1 LINNSEFLIYVD
13 AVSENII
20 TVNSRSEINTTAENN
35 PIFYIIST
43 DTFEQL
49 NSTSRTLTTVY
60 DYRAYIGRSDIKF
73 QYIHAS
79 DENSRIDPS
88 STNIIDSYI
97 LTKQYDI
104 SFRQYLE
111 GTLTSAPL
119 PLSSDQLFRSY
130 GEKINAIKSIS
141 DEIIYHPVK
150 YKILFGSK
158 SETSLQA
165 VFKVVKNTERVVN
178 DNDLKSRVI
187 TAINQFFN
195 LDNWDFGEIF
205 YWSELSAYIMKEL
218 SPDLSSI
225 IIVPRAS
232 TSAFG
237 SLYEVKSEAD
247 EIFISSATVDDV
259 EVISAITAERIR
271 SSGAIVT
278 ASSVT
283 NTGIQS
289 GTDTTSTTG
298 GFIY

>member
-1 LINNSEFLIYVD
+1 M
-13 AVSENII
+13 
-20 TVNSRSEINTTAENN
+20 
-35 PIFYIIST
+35 
-43 DTFEQL
+43 
-49 NSTSRTLTTVY
+49 
-60 DYRAYIGRSDIKF
+60 
-73 QYIHAS
+73 
-79 DENSRIDPS
+79 
-88 STNIIDSYI
+88 
-97 LTKQYDI
+97 
-104 SFRQYLE
+104 
-111 GTLTSAPL
+111 
-119 PLSSDQLFRSY
+119 FRSY